1 MMQLVI
7 DVTPL
12 AINRTAMYFIVRD
25 TVKHLIL
32 SGHPV
37 RLQALGEPVDLA
49 EFIANDFTLDASF
62 ESRVGASLGQAL
74 SNPDALSGRYD
85 TTMQRD
91 TPRINLVF
99 DPLYLL
105 FMGSATRT
113 IAYVL
118 DLTPITRPQWHNANV
133 SRLYT
138 TAFDRLYDPSIDIL
152 SISESTARD
161 LWANYGIPRSRVR
174 VVPLYDRFDQ
184 PVETKSREP
193 LKQFLFVGSLETRK
207 NITGLIQ
214 GFALSGLVKKGY
226 SLRIVGG
233 DGHGAEVIKAAAA
246 RVPGTVLC
254 GRLSD
259 DKLRDEYDHC
269 CALAYPSLWE
279 GFGLPALEALARGIP
294 LLLSDTGALPEVG
307 GQFARYVDPCN
318 PRSIAS
324 GLVEAA
330 RQTEAN
336 PAEDSKTFTDR
347 KEWVHRFKRETYL
360 SIVTEAIHQTETAA
374 TRADAASDPLSERV
388 SPTTTPTA
396 DTAATDRPL
405 PLTLRLRRS
414 LIHRSRLVP
423 ATLRDVPGNSFSLDY
438 LYCLQ
443 QERRLRLSRMLARFM
458 SGRVWMY
465 PWYTVRVVSE
475 AISLQ
480 ITNVLI
486 RSMVNEILIQKL
498 GARLEQKHD

>member
-25 TVKHLIL
+25 TVRHLIL
-32 SGHPV
+32 SGRPV
-37 RLQALGEPVDLA
+37 RLQALGKPVDLA
-49 EFIANDFTLDASF
+49 EFIANDFSLDASF
-62 ESRVGASLGQAL
+62 ESRVGAALGEAL
-74 SNPDALSGRYD
+74 RNPDAFKDQDSTVRH
-85 TTMQRD
+85 D
-91 TPRINLVF
+91 TPCINLVF

-105 FMGSATRT
+105 FMGGATRT

-118 DLTPITRPQWHNANV
+118 DLTPITRPQWHNPSV
-133 SRLYT
+133 SRLYA
-138 TAFDRLYDPSIDIL
+138 TAFERLYDPSIDIL

-161 LWANYGIPRSRVR
+161 LWANYGIPRSRAR

-184 PVETKSREP
+184 PVEAKPRKP

-207 NITGLIQ
+207 NIVGLIE
-214 GFALSGLVKKGY
+214 GFALSGLAKDGY
-226 SLRIVGG
+226 SLHIVGG
-233 DGHGAEVIKAAAA
+233 DGHGADAIKTAAS
-246 RVPGTVLC
+246 RVAGTVLC
-254 GRLSD
+254 GRLPD
-259 DKLRDEYDHC
+259 DKLRDEYEHC

-330 RQTEAN
+330 RDAEAN
-336 PAEDSKTFTDR
+336 AAEDSETYNAR
-347 KEWVHRFKRETYL
+347 KEWVQRFTRETYL

-374 TRADAASDPLSERV
+374 TRTSAATDPLSEQV
-388 SPTTTPTA
+388 PPATTSTA
-396 DTAATDRPL
+396 NTAASDRPL
-405 PLTLRLRRS
+405 PFWLRLKRS
-414 LIHRSRLVP
+414 RIHRSRIVA

-443 QERRLRLSRMLARFM
+443 QEKRLRLSRMLARFM

-465 PWYTVRVVSE
+465 PWYIVRVVGE

-480 ITNVLI
+480 ITNALI
-486 RSMVNEILIQKL
+486 RSMINEILIQKL